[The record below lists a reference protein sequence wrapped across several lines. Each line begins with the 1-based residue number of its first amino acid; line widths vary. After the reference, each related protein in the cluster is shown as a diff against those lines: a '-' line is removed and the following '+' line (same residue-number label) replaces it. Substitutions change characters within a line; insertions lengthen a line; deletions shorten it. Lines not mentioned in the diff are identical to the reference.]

1 MKSINLNIL
10 TLLVLGLVVSG
21 LAQQSMTRQFAVK
34 KNDNLTVKV
43 IGEIEVTV
51 WDKLEVVIE
60 ITGIDE
66 DDTKGLSVTQS
77 GNTITV
83 NAEQAHNSDLS
94 FNIKVPQSF
103 NLSLKTNGGEI
114 LCHGNI
120 DGAITAKTAGG
131 NIVVGSVTG
140 QVDLKT
146 AGGDIIVGNAGHDVF
161 LSTSGGDIS
170 TGNIL
175 GTAKITT
182 SGGDIKLGNIGGEL
196 RAATSGGDIRV
207 GCANGY
213 SKLTSSGGD
222 IHMEKCL
229 GSLSAATS
237 GGSISLLDVQGAVS
251 AVTSG
256 GDVVVELTGNPKEDS
271 KLVTSGGKI
280 TVSLAESVHA
290 TVQATISYDSS
301 ERDNVYKVYSDFKV
315 SRERSNDY
323 ELLKEYEIN
332 GGGSV
337 VRLRTNGNDIIVKKL
352 LK

>member
-1 MKSINLNIL
+1 MKFNNLRIL
-10 TLLVLGLVVSG
+10 TLVVLGLVGS
-21 LAQQSMTRQFAVK
+21 LPAQQTITKQFSVK
-34 KNDNLTVKV
+34 KNDNLTLKV

-51 WDKLEVVIE
+51 WDKQEVVIE
-60 ITGIDE
+60 IAGVDE
-66 DDTKGLSVTQS
+66 DDTKGLSVAQN

-83 NAEQAHNSDLS
+83 NTEQAHNSDLS
-94 FNIKVPQSF
+94 FNIKIPESC
-103 NLSLKTNGGEI
+103 NLSLKTSGGEI

-131 NIVVGSVTG
+131 NIVIGSATG
-140 QVDLKT
+140 QIDLKT
-146 AGGDIIVGNAGHDVF
+146 AGGDIIVGDAGHDVF

-170 TGNIL
+170 TGNIH

-207 GCANGY
+207 GSVNGY
-213 SKLTSSGGD
+213 CKLASSGGD

-280 TVSLAESVHA
+280 TVSVADNVHA

-315 SRERSNDY
+315 TRERSNDY
-323 ELLKEYEIN
+323 ELQKEYEIN

-337 VRLRTNGNDIIVKKL
+337 VRLKTNGNDIVVKKL